1 MENIQHV
8 WEQIWENK
16 IPHTQEKEHW
26 NPLEQARINQI
37 ISEINTYKWKI
48 LELIQVYQDITWEEY
63 NKDISSHIKIT
74 QNNCNKC
81 LELTEQN
88 KKLSEK
94 YHKKISEYE
103 GKVKKLESKVYID
116 ELTQAFNRRK
126 FDEIYYLKISKM
138 LTSPNK
144 SFSVAMIDL
153 DNFKSINDEFWHS
166 QWDIVLR
173 EVREII
179 QKQLKWKHSALF
191 RYWWEEFA
199 ILSTHSKEDL
209 SKLLESI
216 LETLRTTPIKINQW
230 DEEIEIY
237 VTYSAGVSQYNKS
250 MNSLDPD
257 TLKNK
262 ADSNLYMAKNSWRNK
277 VYGAWYLTQVT

>member
-1 MENIQHV
+1 MGNQQYV
-8 WEQIWENK
+8 QN
-16 IPHTQEKEHW
+16 HTWEKEEW
-26 NPLEQARINQI
+26 SRLEQACANQI

-48 LELIQVYQDITWEEY
+48 FELIEVYQDITWKKYE
-63 NKDISSHIKIT
+63 KDVESHIQLT
-74 QNNCNKC
+74 QYNCNKC
-81 LELTEQN
+81 LELTEKN
-88 KKLSEK
+88 RKLSEK

-103 GKVKKLESKVYID
+103 WKVKKLESKVYID

-153 DNFKSINDEFWHS
+153 DNFKAINDEFWHS
-166 QWDIVLR
+166 QWDIILQ
-173 EVREII
+173 EVRDII

-199 ILSTHSKEDL
+199 ILSTLWKDDL
-209 SKLLESI
+209 STLLEHI
-216 LETLRTTPIKINQW
+216 LQIMRTNPIKIQNW
-230 DEEIEIY
+230 DELIY
-237 VTYSAGVSQYNKS
+237 VTYSAWVSQYNES

-262 ADSNLYMAKNSWRNK
+262 ADSNLYIAKNSWRNN
-277 VYGAWYLTQVT
+277 VYGW